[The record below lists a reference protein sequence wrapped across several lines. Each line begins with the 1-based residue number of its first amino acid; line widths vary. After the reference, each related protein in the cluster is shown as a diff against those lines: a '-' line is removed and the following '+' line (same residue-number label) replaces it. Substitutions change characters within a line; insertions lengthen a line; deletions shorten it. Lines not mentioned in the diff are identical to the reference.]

1 MGWGKWTH
9 RDKRTEEPFH
19 PLGEKGPGETA
30 KLGLVHKIQWQSA
43 SCFTPQRQKSRG
55 AVRTQRG
62 KAALGI
68 EAGGA
73 FKRFR
78 KCLEP

>member
-1 MGWGKWTH
+1 MGWGRGRR
-9 RDKRTEEPFH
+9 RDSRTEEPLH

-30 KLGLVHKIQWQSA
+30 KLGLVHKIQRQSA

-62 KAALGI
+62 KAALGT

-73 FKRFR
+73 FKHFR